1 MDFFRQRS
9 LLDMT
14 RAESFI
20 FLGVLRRIA
29 RERVTRVFVATWTRR
44 IMLPRPISR
53 VMQLGAS
60 VKILSTQLSKIK
72 SLKGV
77 MDRYSQRSLAKV
89 NSPLKYLTVL
99 ILLKKLGEFFFLLFL
114 QSLTMKLKSSYCEM
128 VCQKQPPT

>member
-44 IMLPRPISR
+44 IMLPHPMSR

-60 VKILSTQLSKIK
+60 VKILLTQLSKIK

-89 NSPLKYLTVL
+89 NSPLKYLTVF

-128 VCQKQPPT
+128 VCRK